1 MRSGSLDKHYRLIV
15 RGRWPKDLHR
25 VDAPLHKYVAAS
37 GERRVRV
44 SSEGKPSL
52 TTFEVTAYAHAATLL
67 RAQLH
72 TGRTHQIRVHARH
85 AGHSLLGDEK
95 YADDAERAWDRAE
108 GIGRLCLHA
117 ERIALPDG
125 AGVFEA
131 PEPNDFRRI
140 WQRLAGSASAAGV
153 AEDGHSGALQH
164 PAQSDEG

>member
-1 MRSGSLDKHYRLIV
+1 MRSGSLEKHYRLIV
-15 RGRWPKDLHR
+15 RGRWPEDLHR
-25 VDAPLHKYVAAS
+25 VDAPLHKYVAES

-44 SSEGKPSL
+44 SAEGKPSL
-52 TTFEVTAYAHAATLL
+52 TTFEVMAYAHAATLL

-140 WQRLAGSASAAGV
+140 WQRLAEPASAVGA
-153 AEDGHSGALQH
+153 AEDGHSGSLEH
-164 PAQSDEG
+164 SAQRDEG